1 MSNEA
6 EMKIQRVLELC
17 KAGNNRHEAAKI
29 LGYKDY
35 KGLQV
40 YMQRHQY
47 TWNESM
53 RNYQNNTEYQ
63 KQVKTERVLRS
74 FEDGAT
80 SKPARIIS
88 MFSKKIESRD
98 IAKKLGF
105 ESHKTMAAYMK
116 SRGYA
121 WNAASGN
128 YERDGSVTVD
138 GEVREEDETS
148 SMKSDKSA
156 MIEGQAGPNARYLD
170 ILELLDSRKEMLL
183 ELLESYSNDDMAMP
197 RYVIGGLCV
206 TKSVHMVTGLDL
218 LIREYSTEKN
228 ISQKDMFQIAM
239 IEFLKKYGYR
249 RETEALIGL

>member
-1 MSNEA
+1 MNIEV

-17 KAGNNRHEAAKI
+17 EAGNDRHEVAKI

-35 KGLQV
+35 KGLQA

-47 TWNESM
+47 IWNEAM
-53 RNYQNNTEYQ
+53 KNYQLLEEYL
-63 KQVKTERVLRS
+63 KQMKTERVLRK
-74 FEDGAT
+74 FEDGT
-80 SKPARIIS
+80 SSKPARIIS
-88 MFSKKIESRD
+88 MFSKKLEARD
-98 IAKKLGF
+98 IAKKLGY

-121 WNAASGN
+121 WNAEIGN
-128 YERDGSVTVD
+128 YERDSSISIV
-138 GEVREEDETS
+138 ENEDTDTEFEGTS
-148 SMKSDKSA
+148 D
-156 MIEGQAGPNARYLD
+156 ARHLD
-170 ILELLDSRKEMLL
+170 ILELLDSKKEKLL
-183 ELLESYSNDDMAMP
+183 ELLNSYSNDDMSMP

-239 IEFLKKYGYR
+239 IEFLKKYGYK
-249 RETEALIGL
+249 REVEALVGL

>member
-1 MSNEA
+1 MNNEV
-6 EMKIQRVLELC
+6 ELKIQRVLELC
-17 KAGNNRHEAAKI
+17 KAGNNRHEVAKI

-35 KGLQV
+35 KGLQA
-40 YMQRHQY
+40 YMQRHHY
-47 TWNESM
+47 TWNDSIQ
-53 RNYQNNTEYQ
+53 NYQQLKEYQ
-63 KQVKTERVLRS
+63 KQMKTERVLRQY
-74 FEDGAT
+74 EDGAS
-80 SKPARIIS
+80 SKPARITA
-88 MFSKKIESRD
+88 MFSKKLEARD

-121 WNAASGN
+121 WNVEIGN
-128 YERDGSVTVD
+128 YERDGSIIVVD
-138 GEVREEDETS
+138 DSREEVDAS
-148 SMKSDKSA
+148 N
-156 MIEGQAGPNARYLD
+156 IESKQLTLITGQAKHLD
-170 ILELLDSRKEMLL
+170 ILQLLDSKKEKLL

-239 IEFLKKYGYR
+239 IEFLKKYGYK
-249 RETEALIGL
+249 REVGALIGL

>member
-1 MSNEA
+1 MNNEF

-17 KAGNNRHEAAKI
+17 EAGNDRHEVAKI

-35 KGLQV
+35 KGLQA

-47 TWNESM
+47 TWNEDM
-53 RNYQNNTEYQ
+53 KNYQLLEEYQ
-63 KQVKTERVLRS
+63 KQMKTERVMRK
-74 FEDGAT
+74 FEDGSS

-88 MFSKKIESRD
+88 MFSKKLEARD
-98 IAKKLGF
+98 IAKKLGY
-105 ESHKTMAAYMK
+105 ESHKTMATYMK

-121 WNAASGN
+121 WNAEIGN
-128 YERDGSVTVD
+128 YERDSSIPIV
-138 GEVREEDETS
+138 ENEDIDIDFEGTS
-148 SMKSDKSA
+148 D
-156 MIEGQAGPNARYLD
+156 ARHLD
-170 ILELLDSRKEMLL
+170 ILELLDSKKEKLI
-183 ELLESYSNDDMAMP
+183 ELLNSYSNDDMAMP

-239 IEFLKKYGYR
+239 IEFLKKYGYK
-249 RETEALIGL
+249 REVEALVGL

>member
-1 MSNEA
+1 MNNEV
-6 EMKIQRVLELC
+6 ELKIQRILELC
-17 KAGNNRHEAAKI
+17 KAGNDRHEVAKM

-35 KGLQV
+35 KGLQA

-47 TWNESM
+47 TWNEEV
-53 RNYQNNTEYQ
+53 RTYQLLEEYQ
-63 KQVKTERVLRS
+63 KQMKTERVLRK
-74 FEDGAT
+74 FEDGVS

-88 MFSKKIESRD
+88 MFSKKLEARD
-98 IAKKLGF
+98 IAKKLGY

-121 WNAASGN
+121 WNAEIGN
-128 YERDGSVTVD
+128 YERDSSISIVENEDIETEFD
-138 GEVREEDETS
+138 GA
-148 SMKSDKSA
+148 SD
-156 MIEGQAGPNARYLD
+156 ARHLD
-170 ILELLDSRKEMLL
+170 ILELLNSKKEKLL
-183 ELLESYSNDDMAMP
+183 ELLNSYSNDDMAMP

-239 IEFLKKYGYR
+239 IEFLKKYGYK
-249 RETEALIGL
+249 REVEALVGL